1 MSKIVHPY
9 AHRLIMLRDWKSRW
23 FADPKKYVAYLKGD
37 VLIRE
42 YLEKKLRGMYISTI
56 EIERSRKATR
66 FIIRTSRPG
75 LIIGR
80 NGEGATKLKE
90 DILKKMD
97 KLDIPKPEDF
107 KLEIVEVTNPEADAA
122 IVAYMIAEGLE
133 KRMPY
138 RRVIKTIIEKVMA
151 ARGVQGA
158 RIVLGGRLGGADIAR
173 TEELKRGSVPLQS
186 FRADIDFKRER
197 ATLSYG
203 VIGIKVW
210 IYRGKIFTDK
220 KVSHGSFGTNDAGG
234 RETSINNKKAVKMD

>member
-9 AHRLIMLRDWKSRW
+9 AHRLVILRDWKSRW
-23 FADPKKYVAYLKGD
+23 FADPRKYVTYLKGD

-42 YLEKKLRGMYISTI
+42 YLEKKLRGMHVSTI

-66 FIIRTSRPG
+66 FIIKTSRPG

-80 NGEGATKLKE
+80 SGEGATKLKE
-90 DILKKMD
+90 EILKKMD
-97 KLDIPKPEDF
+97 RLSIPRPEDF

-138 RRVIKTIIEKVMA
+138 RRVIKQIIEKVMT
-151 ARGVQGA
+151 ARGVEGA
-158 RIVLGGRLGGADIAR
+158 RVVLSGRLGGADIAR
-173 TEELKRGSVPLQS
+173 TEELKRGSIPLQT

-197 ATLSYG
+197 ATMTYG

-210 IYRGKIFTDK
+210 IYRGKIFADK
-220 KVSHGSFGTNDAGG
+220 KPTKADRVAT
-234 RETSINNKKAVKMD
+234 ETI

>member
-9 AHRLIMLRDWKSRW
+9 AHRLIILRDWKSRW

-37 VLIRE
+37 VLIRQW
-42 YLEKKLRGMYISTI
+42 LEKKLRGMYISTI

-66 FIIRTSRPG
+66 FIIKTSRPG

-90 DILKKMD
+90 EILKKMD
-97 KLDIPKPEDF
+97 YLKLPRPEDF

-138 RRVIKTIIEKVMA
+138 RRVIKTIIEKVMQ
-151 ARGVQGA
+151 ARGVEGA
-158 RIVLGGRLGGADIAR
+158 RVVLGGRLGGAEIAR
-173 TEELKRGSVPLQS
+173 TEELKRGSIPLQT

-203 VIGIKVW
+203 VVGIKVW
-210 IYRGKIFTDK
+210 IYRGKIFADK
-220 KVSHGSFGTNDAGG
+220 KVARDAKPVTDSGAK
-234 RETSINNKKAVKMD
+234 EIK

>member
-9 AHRLIMLRDWKSRW
+9 AHRLIILRDWKSRW

-37 VLIRE
+37 VLLRE
-42 YLEKKLRGMYISTI
+42 YLEKKLRSMYVSSI

-80 NGEGATKLKE
+80 NGEGATKLKA
-90 DILKKMD
+90 DILKKME
-97 KLDIPKPEDF
+97 KLKLTKPEDF
-107 KLEIVEVTNPEADAA
+107 KLEIVEVANPEADAT
-122 IVAYMIAEGLE
+122 IVALMIAEGLE

-138 RRVIKTIIEKVMA
+138 RRVIKQMIEKVMSA
-151 ARGVQGA
+151 NGVEGA
-158 RIVLGGRLGGADIAR
+158 RIVVSGRLGGAEIAR
-173 TEELKRGSVPLQS
+173 TEEVKRGSIPLQT

-197 ATLSYG
+197 ATMPYG

-210 IYRGKIFTDK
+210 IYRGKIFSK
-220 KVSHGSFGTNDAGG
+220 KQ
-234 RETSINNKKAVKMD
+234 EE

>member
-23 FADPKKYVAYLKGD
+23 FADPKKYNDFLKGD

-42 YLEKKLRGMYISTI
+42 YLEKKLRGMYISSI
-56 EIERSRKATR
+56 EIERNQKMTR
-66 FIIRTSRPG
+66 FIIKTSRPG

-80 NGEGATKLKE
+80 NGEGATKLKA
-90 DILKKMD
+90 DILKKME
-97 KLDIPKPEDF
+97 KLKLAKPEDF
-107 KLEIVEVTNPEADAA
+107 KLEIVEITNPEADAA

-138 RRVIKTIIEKVMA
+138 RRVIKQVLEKVMS
-151 ARGVQGA
+151 ARGVEGA
-158 RIVLGGRLGGADIAR
+158 RIVLGGRLGGAEIAR
-173 TEELKRGSVPLQS
+173 TEELKRGSIPLQT

-210 IYRGKIFTDK
+210 IYRGKIFAEKAK
-220 KVSHGSFGTNDAGG
+220 KT
-234 RETSINNKKAVKMD
+234 ENK

>member
-9 AHRLIMLRDWKSRW
+9 AHRLIILRDWKSRW

-37 VLIRE
+37 VLIRQ
-42 YLEKKLRGMYISTI
+42 YLEKKLRGMYISSI

-66 FIIRTSRPG
+66 FIIKTSRPG

-90 DILKKMD
+90 EILKKMD
-97 KLDIPKPEDF
+97 KLKLPRPEDF
-107 KLEIVEVTNPEADAA
+107 KLEVMEIANPEADAA

-138 RRVIKTIIEKVMA
+138 RRVIKTIIEKVMT
-151 ARGVQGA
+151 ARGVEGA
-158 RIVLGGRLGGADIAR
+158 RVVLSGRLGGAEIAR
-173 TEELKRGSVPLQS
+173 TEELKRGSIPLQT

-197 ATLSYG
+197 AILSYG
-203 VIGIKVW
+203 AIGVKVW
-210 IYRGKIFTDK
+210 IYRGKIFSK
-220 KVSHGSFGTNDAGG
+220 KQEA
-234 RETSINNKKAVKMD
+234 

>member
-23 FADPKKYVAYLKGD
+23 FADTKKYVAYLKGD

-56 EIERSRKATR
+56 EIERSQKATR
-66 FIIRTSRPG
+66 FIIKTSRPG
-75 LIIGR
+75 LLIGR
-80 NGEGATKLKE
+80 NGEGATKIKE
-90 DILKKMD
+90 DILKKMQ
-97 KLDIPKPEDF
+97 KLGLPKPEDF
-107 KLEIVEVTNPEADAA
+107 KLEIIEITNPEADAA

-138 RRVIKTIIEKVMA
+138 RRVIKQIIEKVMQ

-158 RIVLGGRLGGADIAR
+158 RVVLGGRLGGAEIAR
-173 TEELKRGSVPLQS
+173 TEELKRGSIPLQT

-197 ATLSYG
+197 AVMSYG
-203 VIGIKVW
+203 TIGIKVW
-210 IYRGKIFTDK
+210 IYRGKIFADK
-220 KVSHGSFGTNDAGG
+220 KKDLEDKGKNS
-234 RETSINNKKAVKMD
+234 

>member
-23 FADPKKYVAYLKGD
+23 FADPKKYVSYLKGD

-66 FIIRTSRPG
+66 FIIKTSRPG

-97 KLDIPKPEDF
+97 TLKIARPEDF
-107 KLEIVEVTNPEADAA
+107 KLEIVEITNPEADAA

-138 RRVIKTIIEKVMA
+138 RRVIKTIIEKVMT
-151 ARGVQGA
+151 ARGVEGA

-173 TEELKRGSVPLQS
+173 TEELKRGSIPLQT

-197 ATLSYG
+197 ATMAYG
-203 VIGIKVW
+203 VVGIKVW

-220 KVSHGSFGTNDAGG
+220 KIAHNDTNRENTSSH
-234 RETSINNKKAVKMD
+234 KKDVKMD